1 LSSEVPTKIIKDK
14 TCNIL
19 ISGDGFQLTKTH
31 TNLLNFCFSLV
42 NDAHQYYKGHESF
55 FTLGI
60 FRIQKEDY
68 ENISKCLNELL
79 LSLGQIKTITIND
92 EEYKINFM
100 AGGDLKW
107 ISLVFGINAANS
119 KFPCPFCKW
128 KNEEINLSGC
138 GKRKKKTEKIIEI
151 VKETNDDIFDQINI

>member
-1 LSSEVPTKIIKDK
+1 M
-14 TCNIL
+14 
-19 ISGDGFQLTKTH
+19 
-31 TNLLNFCFSLV
+31 
-42 NDAHQYYKGHESF
+42 
-55 FTLGI
+55 
-60 FRIQKEDY
+60 
-68 ENISKCLNELL
+68 
-79 LSLGQIKTITIND
+79 GQIKTITIND

-151 VKETNDDIFDQINI
+151 VKETIDDIFDQNKYIIRNHDESLLLKDRQDSEQRLGYSNSPLLSFITFENIVVDILHLFLRITDRLLDILFNNLMESGFKVLN